1 MLQEA
6 VKVLYHLHK
15 SNAHP
20 SHVVL
25 LLAHTERFAEY
36 LKREVYRQYFLQDF
50 LHEDTRKAFLEN
62 WLVYGGVET
71 FSPIRLRGK
80 RVHSFIDHAV
90 FEQIPFHVITY
101 CEHFGKVFEA
111 LKYVEC
117 TCDIAK
123 GA

>member
-1 MLQEA
+1 MFYKTSC
-6 VKVLYHLHK
+6 V
-15 SNAHP
+15 N
-20 SHVVL
+20 
-25 LLAHTERFAEY
+25 
-36 LKREVYRQYFLQDF
+36 
-50 LHEDTRKAFLEN
+50 TRKAFLEN
-62 WLVYGGVET
+62 LNLVYGGVET

-101 CEHFGKVFEA
+101 WEHFGKVSEA
-111 LKYVEC
+111 LRYVEC